1 MSLVSTL
8 IGTDPNTPP
17 GTEPLKQG
25 PSRFHEIKSAILEI
39 FGLSGAAS
47 SQFLTPFY
55 FDTVNDATAAT
66 NGRLSA
72 AAGAP
77 ITVDGLATKGYVDG
91 KTQTLTLGTTNF
103 LDYTAGTSVPPTFTW
118 NPASVYTLL
127 VAEPNPNNGP
137 VTVQAGASA
146 AIPLVHEDGT
156 PLVAG
161 DLAGSSVAGQPA
173 GFTVIYDNSQPA
185 VNISPRL
192 ILIGFVGGT
201 LTQPLIL
208 KANPTA
214 ALGAVTKQ
222 YADHIA
228 GMSAPVRTPIPGVAS
243 PPPFIT
249 SSPTPLVTVPI
260 TFPAETGTNWILM
273 VDFFVYFHN
282 NSPHTNALTYVWA
295 SDGTNSFAVVGRNT
309 GGGSDNNQ
317 PTQGAGTS
325 PVVYA
330 QGTPINLVL
339 NAMTAETNLN
349 VQVPTPPVPPGV
361 TDAGYL
367 GYTMIRVSV

>member
-1 MSLVSTL
+1 MGLVSTL
-8 IGTDPNTPP
+8 IGIDPNTPP

-25 PSRFHEIKSAILEI
+25 PSRFHEIKSYILEI

-47 SQFLTPFY
+47 AQFLTPFY
-55 FDTVNDATAAT
+55 FDTVNDATAQT

-77 ITVDGLATKGYVDG
+77 ITADGLATKGYVDG
-91 KTQTLTLGTTNF
+91 KTGVMTLGTTNF
-103 LDYTAGTSVPPTFTW
+103 LDYSAGSSVPATFAW
-118 NPASVYTLL
+118 NPATVYTLL
-127 VAEPNPNNGP
+127 VAEPTANNGP
-137 VTVQAGASA
+137 VTVQAGTNP

-161 DLAGSSVAGQPA
+161 DLAGSSIGGQPA
-173 GFTVIYDNSQPA
+173 AFHAIYDNSSPSA
-185 VNISPRL
+185 PISPRL
-192 ILIGFVGGT
+192 ILVGFVGGT
-201 LTQPLIL
+201 LTQSLIL
-208 KANPTA
+208 KANPTV

-228 GMSAPVRTPIPGVAS
+228 GMSAPVRTPIPGHVGA
-243 PPPFIT
+243 PFVT
-249 SSPTPLVTVPI
+249 SSPTTLVTVPI
-260 TFPAETGTNWILM
+260 TFPAEAGTNWILM

-282 NSPHTNALTYVWA
+282 NSPSTNALTYVWA

-330 QGTPINLVL
+330 QGTSISLVL
-339 NAMTAETNLN
+339 DAMTSETNLN
-349 VQVPTPPVPPGV
+349 VQVPAAPVPPGL
-361 TDAGYL
+361 TDAGYI